1 MIDLC
6 NKKIPVYAIPWK
18 KLKNFASISQCPT
31 VCTMKCSELSTLDP
45 HENTK
50 FVQIPNSL

>member
-45 HENTK
+45 HENTQ